1 MYNNL
6 SMYQQT
12 NREEC
17 LAWNWLVGKFK
28 IRIIEVITWEK
39 DLQQIWEKK
48 YLENQ
53 KINQN
58 VLTQQI

>member
-12 NREEC
+12 NREEY